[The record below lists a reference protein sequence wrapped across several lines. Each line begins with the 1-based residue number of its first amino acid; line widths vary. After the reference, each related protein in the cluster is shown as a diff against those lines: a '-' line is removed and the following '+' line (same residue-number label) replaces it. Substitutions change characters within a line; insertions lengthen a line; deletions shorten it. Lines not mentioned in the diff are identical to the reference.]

1 MRHLI
6 LIGFMGSGKT
16 SLGKRLA
23 KALGRPFVDTDQ
35 QVEKTAG
42 KKISDIFQEEGE
54 SGFRRRETE
63 ALAKLKEEKKPCV
76 ISVGGGL
83 PVQPQNHLL
92 LEQLG
97 TVIYLEAPVEVL
109 EQRLAGDTGRPLLA
123 GGDLHTRI
131 VQLMEQREEIYQE
144 VADLIVQ
151 TGGKSF
157 EELITEVKKRTE
169 HL

>member
-1 MRHLI
+1 MKHLI

-23 KALGRPFVDTDQ
+23 RALDRPFVDTDQ
-35 QVEKTAG
+35 MVEASAG

-54 SGFRRRETE
+54 KGFRTRETE
-63 ALAKLKEEKKPCV
+63 ALRQLKKEKNLCV

-109 EQRLAGDTGRPLLA
+109 EQRLAGDTGRPLLK
-123 GGDLHTRI
+123 GGDLHSRI
-131 VQLMEQREEIYQE
+131 VELMSQREEIYQE
-144 VADLIVQ
+144 VADMIVQ

-157 EELITEVKKRTE
+157 EELIEEVKKRTE
-169 HL
+169 IL

>member
-1 MRHLI
+1 MKHLI

-23 KALGRPFVDTDQ
+23 RALNRPFVDTDQ
-35 QVEKTAG
+35 MVETSAG

-54 SGFRRRETE
+54 KGFRTRETE
-63 ALAKLKEEKKPCV
+63 ALRQLKKEKNLCV

-109 EQRLAGDTGRPLLA
+109 EAA
-123 GGDLHTRI
+123 
-131 VQLMEQREEIYQE
+131 
-144 VADLIVQ
+144 
-151 TGGKSF
+151 
-157 EELITEVKKRTE
+157 
-169 HL
+169 

>member
-23 KALGRPFVDTDQ
+23 RALNRPFVDTDQ
-35 QVEKTAG
+35 RVERAAG
-42 KKISDIFQEEGE
+42 KKISDIFRQEGE
-54 SGFRRRETE
+54 EGFRRRETQ
-63 ALAKLKEEKKPCV
+63 ALAQLREEKKPCV

-109 EQRLAGDTGRPLLA
+109 EQRLAGDKTRPLLE
-123 GGDLHTRI
+123 GGDLHSRI
-131 VQLMEQREEIYQE
+131 VKL
-144 VADLIVQ
+144 Q
-151 TGGKSF
+151 TGGKTF
-157 EELITEVKKRTE
+157 EELIAEIKKRTE
-169 HL
+169 TL

>member
-23 KALGRPFVDTDQ
+23 RALNCPFVDTDQ
-35 QVEKTAG
+35 RVERAAG
-42 KKISDIFQEEGE
+42 KKISDIFRQEGE
-54 SGFRRRETE
+54 EGFRRRETQ
-63 ALAKLKEEKKPCV
+63 ALAQLREEKKPCV

-109 EQRLAGDTGRPLLA
+109 EQRLAGDKTRPLLE
-123 GGDLHTRI
+123 GGDLHSRI
-131 VQLMEQREEIYQE
+131 VKLMGEREAIYQE
-144 VADLIVQ
+144 VADLILQ
-151 TGGKSF
+151 TGGKTF
-157 EELITEVKKRTE
+157 EELIAEIKKRTE
-169 HL
+169 TL